1 MIRNDVEY
9 AAVQDRPI
17 SHEIK
22 PPLEFQVELVALLA
36 DLEAVLA
43 LATIHSAKMLL
54 ESELTKDL
62 TLFCWSHVCSVSDI
76 DDAGSSCKSKR
87 M

>member
-1 MIRNDVEY
+1 MARIRNQRAMIRNDVEY

-22 PPLEFQVELVALLA
+22 PPLEFQVELVASVA

-43 LATIHSAKMLL
+43 TCHDS
-54 ESELTKDL
+54 
-62 TLFCWSHVCSVSDI
+62 FGQ
-76 DDAGSSCKSKR
+76 DASR
-87 M
+87 I

>member
-22 PPLEFQVELVALLA
+22 PPLEFQVELVALVA

-43 LATIHSAKMLL
+43 TCHDS
-54 ESELTKDL
+54 
-62 TLFCWSHVCSVSDI
+62 FGQ
-76 DDAGSSCKSKR
+76 DASR
-87 M
+87 I